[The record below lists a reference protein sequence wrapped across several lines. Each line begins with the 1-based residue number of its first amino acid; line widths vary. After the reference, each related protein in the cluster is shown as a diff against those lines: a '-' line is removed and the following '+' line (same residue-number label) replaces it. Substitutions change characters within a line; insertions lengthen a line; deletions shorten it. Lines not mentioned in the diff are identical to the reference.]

1 MLRVACYVLHV
12 ACYMYLYLR
21 FTIKIHVLTSWYL
34 SQLAVT
40 FARFFSSSAA
50 FCRTVCNLLVSS
62 VFSPEIKRNQR
73 KLFRNDKEIEGLE
86 DEFGSFI
93 DRNKFSPNSTKNT
106 FLFRPNTHTLYAGGS
121 I

>member
-1 MLRVACYVLHV
+1 MD
-12 ACYMYLYLR
+12 
-21 FTIKIHVLTSWYL
+21 ILTSWYL

-62 VFSPEIKRNQR
+62 VFSPKIKRNQR

-86 DEFGSFI
+86 EEFGSFI
-93 DRNKFSPNSTKNT
+93 HRKKISIKYT
-106 FLFRPNTHTLYAGGS
+106 FLWCPNTHTLYIGDVLLHLKNS
-121 I
+121 TVISKINK